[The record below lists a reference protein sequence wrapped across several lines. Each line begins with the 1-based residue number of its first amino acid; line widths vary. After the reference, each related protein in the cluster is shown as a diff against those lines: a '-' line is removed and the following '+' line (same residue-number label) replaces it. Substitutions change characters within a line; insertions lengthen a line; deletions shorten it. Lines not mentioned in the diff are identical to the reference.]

1 MKRWQKIVGIAIAI
15 LVVVLVVV
23 SFVLDGILTSKAR
36 EQAQKLAQERG
47 RRVRI
52 GSVATKLLTGLGVR
66 VSDVQIGAAPGEDV
80 PLVDLKR
87 AEVRVALLRAIF
99 SAGKSV
105 EVRSAEVQGLTVN
118 VERLRDGTTNLQRFQ
133 EKLAANAEKKPKEEK
148 QSDLSFLRV
157 DHAALLDGKIAF
169 IDKATRGAKELA
181 VQHLDLTVND
191 LRAGRPLELLL
202 KGAVLAEKQN
212 LEVRVKTA
220 PLPATLTP
228 TPTSV
233 ALHVNPP
240 IDIGPLGPFAGKDV
254 GLQAGTLD
262 AGLDAQPGAAGAR
275 GAGPPTGQGGPKLA
289 RPGLGRGGGGEKR
302 GVALGNHM

>member
-36 EQAQKLAQERG
+36 EQAQKLSQEWG
-47 RRVRI
+47 RPVRI

-66 VSDVQIGAAPGEDV
+66 VSDVQIGAAAGEDV

-118 VERLRDGTTNLQRFQ
+118 VERLREGTTNLQRFQ

-157 DHAALLDGKIAF
+157 DQDRKS
-169 IDKATRGAKELA
+169 TRLNSSHGYISYA
-181 VQHLDLTVND
+181 VFC
-191 LRAGRPLELLL
+191 L
-202 KGAVLAEKQN
+202 KKKKDQRMLCC
-212 LEVRVKTA
+212 RV
-220 PLPATLTP
+220 
-228 TPTSV
+228 V
-233 ALHVNPP
+233 
-240 IDIGPLGPFAGKDV
+240 
-254 GLQAGTLD
+254 
-262 AGLDAQPGAAGAR
+262 
-275 GAGPPTGQGGPKLA
+275 
-289 RPGLGRGGGGEKR
+289 
-302 GVALGNHM
+302 

>member
-23 SFVLDGILTSKAR
+23 SFVLDGILSSKAR
-36 EQAQKLAQERG
+36 EQAQKLSQEWG
-47 RRVRI
+47 REVRI
-52 GSVATKLLTGLGVR
+52 GSVATELLTGLGVR
-66 VSDVQIGAAPGEDV
+66 VSDVQIGAASGEDM

-105 EVRSAEVQGLTVN
+105 QVRSAEVQGLTVN

-133 EKLAANAEKKPKEEK
+133 EKLAANAETKPKDEK

-157 DHAALLDGKIAF
+157 DHAALREGKVAF

-181 VQHLDLTVND
+181 VQHLDVEIND
-191 LRAGRPLELLL
+191 LRSGKPLDVLL
-202 KGAVLAEKQN
+202 KAAVLADKQN
-212 LEVRVKTA
+212 LEVRMKTA
-220 PLPATLTP
+220 PLPVTLTP

-240 IDIGPLGPFAGKDV
+240 IDIGALGPFAGKNV
-254 GLQAGTLD
+254 GLEPGTL
-262 AGLDAQPGAAGAR
+262 AAHLDGDL
-275 GAGPPTGQGGPKLA
+275 GP
-289 RPGLGRGGGGEKR
+289 
-302 GVALGNHM
+302 

>member
-1 MKRWQKIVGIAIAI
+1 MKRWQKIVGVAIAI
-15 LVVVLVVV
+15 LVVVVVAV
-23 SFVLDGILTSKAR
+23 SFVLDGLLTAKAK
-36 EQAQKLAQERG
+36 EQAQELSQEWG
-47 RRVRI
+47 RPVQI
-52 GSVATKLLTGLGVR
+52 GGVATKLLTGLGVR
-66 VSDVQIGAAPGEDV
+66 VSDVQIGAASGEDV

-87 AEVRVALLRAIF
+87 VEVRVALLRALF
-99 SAGKSV
+99 SGGKSV
-105 EVRSAEVQGLTVN
+105 QVHSAEVQGLTVN

-148 QSDLSFLRV
+148 QSDLSFLRGG
-157 DHAALLDGKIAF
+157 HAALLDGKIAF
-169 IDKATRGAKELA
+169 RDKATRGAKELA

-262 AGLDAQPGAAGAR
+262 SELDAARRAGAAAGWGA
-275 GAGPPTGQGGPKLA
+275 TQGK
-289 RPGLGRGGGGEKR
+289 GRS
-302 GVALGNHM
+302 